1 MFTAVPLGWLQ
12 LKAQK
17 LRLVAAVTGIAF
29 AVILIFVQLEF
40 REALFVSAV
49 RYHTAMDY
57 DLAMLSPKTDFMVSS
72 KQFPRGRLYQVL
84 GFDGVE
90 SVTAVYMRLVSW
102 RNPADPSNARNI
114 LAIGFNPSEPGF
126 SRLLSAEQ
134 REAIKIPD
142 QVIFDRRGR
151 DEYGPVR
158 EMLDA
163 GQRVSA
169 EINDRRV
176 AIAGMYQVG
185 TSFGLDGIAGMY
197 QVGTSF
203 GLDGGI
209 ITSDLNFLRIL
220 PTRKKSAI
228 DLGLIKLEP
237 GQDAAE
243 VQARIREAI
252 PMDVRVL
259 TRQEFKDVEVRYW
272 NKTTPIGYIFAF
284 GAVMGLIV
292 GLIIVYQILFSD
304 VQDHLKEYATLKAMG
319 YTHGYLRNVV
329 LQEAII
335 LAVLG
340 FIPGMG
346 IAHLVFTKGADATR
360 LPLEMSLESA
370 GGVFI
375 LTLAMCAGSGLM
387 ALRKLRAVDPAEVF

>member
-1 MFTAVPLGWLQ
+1 
-12 LKAQK
+12 
-17 LRLVAAVTGIAF
+17 
-29 AVILIFVQLEF
+29 
-40 REALFVSAV
+40 
-49 RYHTAMDY
+49 
-57 DLAMLSPKTDFMVSS
+57 
-72 KQFPRGRLYQVL
+72 
-84 GFDGVE
+84 
-90 SVTAVYMRLVSW
+90 
-102 RNPADPSNARNI
+102 
-114 LAIGFNPSEPGF
+114 
-126 SRLLSAEQ
+126 
-134 REAIKIPD
+134 
-142 QVIFDRRGR
+142 
-151 DEYGPVR
+151 
-158 EMLDA
+158 MLDA
-163 GQRVSA
+163 GESVSA

-185 TSFGLDGIAGMY
+185 TSFGLDGG
-197 QVGTSF
+197 V
-203 GLDGGI
+203 
-209 ITSDLNFLRIL
+209 ITSDLNFLRML

-228 DLGLIKLEP
+228 DFGLIKLAP

-243 VQARIREAI
+243 VQARIRESV

-259 TRQEFKDVEVRYW
+259 TRQEFMDLEIQYW

-292 GLIIVYQILFSD
+292 GLIIVYQILFAD

-340 FIPGMG
+340 FIPGLG

-360 LPLEMSLESA
+360 LPLEMSVQSA
-370 GGVFI
+370 TGVFV
-375 LTLAMCAGSGLM
+375 LTVAMCAGSGLM